1 MRKNRIYIDVLKS
14 GIHVAALRRSSAVL
28 RNTFALM
35 RMALFIVLP
44 LFILRAEPLI
54 IDGRHQDESSNQNRQ
69 SALEQITRTDP
80 YSRNQNPDTTDRQNM
95 QDATM
100 NEQEHPRTLDD
111 LIELLE
117 TDVEVRIRVLE
128 PREKSPYTG
137 RVLSYLEA
145 VAFTGQ
151 GDLIRSQHT
160 VLFNSETDIQ
170 IQYHNDRYN
179 LSWRKMRVM
188 VLPHFE
194 KEIDR
199 DTQNLS
205 TALEQLQIE
214 LRNRRFIFAEY
225 GLEAGKEYYARL
237 HNETY
242 HLPPEG
248 PDEPPRR
255 RTNTTLQISDR
266 SFAEEPQ
273 MTPMYRTWTY

>member
-1 MRKNRIYIDVLKS
+1 MRIAS
-14 GIHVAALRRSSAVL
+14 
-28 RNTFALM
+28 ALM
-35 RMALFIVLP
+35 RMTLFILLP

-54 IDGRHQDESSNQNRQ
+54 IDGRHQDEPANGNQQ
-69 SALEQITRTDP
+69 SPLEQITRTDP

-100 NEQEHPRTLDD
+100 NEQDRPRSLDD
-111 LIELLE
+111 LIEVLE

-137 RVLSYLEA
+137 RILSYMEA
-145 VAFTGQ
+145 VAFTGE
-151 GDLIRSQHT
+151 GDRIRSQHT

-205 TALEQLQIE
+205 ATLEQLQIE
-214 LRNRRFIFAEY
+214 LRNRRFILAEY

-237 HNETY
+237 HNESY

-266 SFAEEPQ
+266 SFSENPQ
-273 MTPMYRTWTY
+273 MTPMYRAWTY